1 MEATLSQSID
11 DVVEIA
17 RGRLRSSPYASLR
30 STYPAI
36 CEGGGL
42 VLRGRLPSFH
52 HKQLAQ
58 ETVRRLAGVGTSS
71 MKSKWLIELDK
82 LRGGE
87 NERLFRIIG

>member
-30 STYPAI
+30 SLI
-36 CEGGGL
+36 CDLEGGGL

-58 ETVRRLAGVGTSS
+58 ETVRRLAGVRHIINE
-71 MKSKWLIELDK
+71 IEVAD
-82 LRGGE
+82 
-87 NERLFRIIG
+87 